1 MDKNSSGIV
10 AVLARA
16 EKDLLQL
23 LSEAATRGDYRG
35 IDAARAAAQG
45 VRTIASSIEKGTSRN
60 STDSKQ
66 RGRRGSRRSRSAANR
81 RSGDAPDYPRFS
93 IKNDRLY
100 KIGWSKKRR
109 REYVHKLPKSVFDRV
124 TQAMVSLQASGS
136 GPHAGQEIIERA
148 KSLGSIPL
156 PDYQVYVVLAWLKA
170 TDLVHQIGRDGYTFD
185 SSLPEQVQSQWEA
198 LAIQAA

>member
-1 MDKNSSGIV
+1 MDRNSSGIV
-10 AVLARA
+10 AVLTRA

-23 LSEAATRGDYRG
+23 LSEAAARADYRG

-45 VRTIASSIEKGTSRN
+45 VRAIASSIEKGTSR
-60 STDSKQ
+60 STDSQQ
-66 RGRRGSRRSRSAANR
+66 RGRRGSRRSRSTPDR
-81 RSGDAPDYPRFS
+81 RSGPAPDYPRFS

-100 KIGWSKKRR
+100 KIGWSKKRK

-136 GPHAGQEIIERA
+136 GPYAGQEIIERA
-148 KSLGSIPL
+148 KSLGRVPL

-170 TDLVHQIGRDGYTFD
+170 TDLVHQVGRDGYTLD